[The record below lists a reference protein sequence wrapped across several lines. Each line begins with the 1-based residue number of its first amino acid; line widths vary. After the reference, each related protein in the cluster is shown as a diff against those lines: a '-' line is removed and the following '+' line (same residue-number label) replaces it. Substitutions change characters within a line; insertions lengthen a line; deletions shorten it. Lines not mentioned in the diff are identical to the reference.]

1 MIELI
6 IFGMVYLLTI
16 AIAAICSAAIDVL
29 KFFFEITIFNR
40 PQSEKKIFGFRW
52 NDFFGSG
59 SWRNKYI
66 NRDPDQGIKYFKILF
81 LEIDSTPFS
90 DGFHLAKLIQLG
102 AFAFG
107 IVFFGIF
114 SVSLSKIFELN
125 YASWPILG
133 IATIVLFGI
142 EWQIVFSN
150 FFYKIFIKKNNIRI

>member
-1 MIELI
+1 MISI
-6 IFGMVYLLTI
+6 IISATFYFLFI

-66 NRDPDQGIKYFKILF
+66 NRDPDQPIKYFKILF
-81 LEIDSTPFS
+81 IEIDSTPFS
-90 DGFHLAKLIQLG
+90 DGFHFAKLIQLTS
-102 AFAFG
+102 FALAIISFG
-107 IVFFGIF
+107 IL
-114 SVSLSKIFELN
+114 SVSISNFFEMN
-125 YASWPILG
+125 YASWPIYYLF
-133 IATIVLFGI
+133 IFISFGI

-150 FFYKIFIKKNNIRI
+150 FFYKIFIKKTNIRV